1 MKMGG
6 RIVHGVAYA
15 LACTLVF
22 ACGMT
27 IVAQGVRFA
36 RRGVPAANRE
46 VTPSPA
52 VWVIDPGHGGE
63 DGGASDA
70 TGAVVEKTLN
80 LAVAERIA
88 AIAELF
94 GHDCTLTRTDDR
106 LLYDAYHDLPD
117 YQGKKKTYD
126 LRNRLRMAE
135 NAALFVGIHMN
146 KFPKPQYHGLQVWY
160 SPNDPK
166 SADYAAFVQSYV
178 KSALQPDN
186 ERAVKK
192 ATSSIYL
199 LHRLRCPAILV
210 ECGFLS
216 NEAECTALAAP
227 AYQTALSAVLFA
239 AIAECAGT
247 NG

>member
-1 MKMGG
+1 MRKKAV
-6 RIVHGVAYA
+6 RATAYV
-15 LACTLVF
+15 LVCAF
-22 ACGMT
+22 VFTFGMT
-27 IVAQGVRFA
+27 VAVQGYRLV
-36 RRGVPAANRE
+36 RRGRAVQTAEVCPAPE
-46 VTPSPA
+46 

-63 DGGASDA
+63 DGGASDVS
-70 TGAVVEKTLN
+70 GIVVEKTLN
-80 LAVAERIA
+80 LAVSERIA

-94 GHDCTLTRTDDR
+94 GHDCTMTRTDDR
-106 LLYDAYHDLPD
+106 LLYDAYGDLTD
-117 YQGKKKTYD
+117 YHGKKKTYD
-126 LRNRLRMAE
+126 LRNRLRITEEAG
-135 NAALFVGIHMN
+135 ATLFIGVHMN
-146 KFPKPQYHGLQVWY
+146 KFPKSQYHGLQVWY

-186 ERAVKK
+186 ERTVKK

-199 LHRLRCPAILV
+199 LHRLCCPAILV

-216 NEAECTALAAP
+216 NEAECAALAAP

-239 AIAECAGT
+239 AIAECACT

>member
-1 MKMGG
+1 MKLEG
-6 RIVHGVAYA
+6 RIVRGLSYG
-15 LACTLVF
+15 LACALVF
-22 ACGMT
+22 AFGMT
-27 IVAQGVRFA
+27 IVTQGVRFA
-36 RRGVPAANRE
+36 RRVVPVANAA
-46 VTPSPA
+46 VPPA
-52 VWVIDPGHGGE
+52 PELWVIDPGHGGE
-63 DGGASDA
+63 DGGASNA

-88 AIAELF
+88 AAAKLF
-94 GHDCTLTRTDDR
+94 GHDCILTRTDDR
-106 LLYDAYHDLPD
+106 LLYDAYHDLPE
-117 YQGKKKTYD
+117 YRGKKKTYD

-146 KFPKPQYHGLQVWY
+146 KFPEPRYHGLQVWY

-178 KSALQPDN
+178 KSTLQPDN

-216 NEAECTALAAP
+216 NETECAALATP
-227 AYQTALSAVLFA
+227 AYQIALSAVLLA
-239 AIAECAGT
+239 AIAECAGA